1 MPDGDIHSPARFD
14 SFEVDL
20 RTGELRKGGHRIKL
34 QEQPFRVLSLLLR
47 MPGELVS
54 REDLHQELWPA
65 DTFVDFDHGLNS
77 AIARLREALG
87 DSADKPRYIET
98 VAKRGYRFVASLSNQ
113 AAVASP
119 GPAPAGPPSEVQ
131 PWGERR
137 PYSRKIAVVIVLC
150 LGLVC
155 AIAAWTAHRVNSGS
169 QLSRL
174 EVVPVGSMRG
184 LQATPAFSPDGSL
197 LAFRQSDG
205 VSNMGLYAAAIGGDK
220 PLQLTK
226 DRGDCCPTWSP
237 DGSQIAFLRYSS
249 EKSFSIYI
257 VPALGGTEHRVYNGP
272 AGMAEGLTWSGA
284 ARLLVFSESSAT
296 NPTRVRISALSLS
309 DSSIHA
315 LTDPPP
321 GYLDR
326 NPMYSHDGS
335 RIAFIRSTVAGVSND
350 IFVMPASGGAPKRL
364 TFDNRPLMGP
374 PAWTADDRE
383 IVFSSD
389 RGAATALWRISAN
402 GGTPVPVAGPVGAA
416 TWPSIPAKKGLLVY
430 DQALSS
436 ANIWRFDLKDRT
448 HLEKP
453 PRAIISEKGYKM
465 RPDLSLDGKRIAFES
480 DRLGFWEIWTCNTDG
495 TDCGQVT
502 SLHGS
507 AGRARWSPDGRM
519 LAFEFHPS
527 ERGEIYLVE
536 VPGGTPRLIPT
547 IPGADNL
554 SPSWSNDGKWLY
566 FASKRGNEPF
576 QAWKILADGGA
587 PIQLTKNGGISPV
600 ESPDGRFLY
609 YSKYEQGGL
618 WRKPLEGGEETE
630 VLRDIPG
637 YQWPNWVVTG
647 EGIYFLKFDQTSLG
661 RVEFLEFTTGKIVPV
676 WNFDR
681 YVGWGLAGSQNGRS
695 IVYIQHEF
703 SESDIMLIKNFR

>member
-1 MPDGDIHSPARFD
+1 
-14 SFEVDL
+14 
-20 RTGELRKGGHRIKL
+20 
-34 QEQPFRVLSLLLR
+34 
-47 MPGELVS
+47 
-54 REDLHQELWPA
+54 
-65 DTFVDFDHGLNS
+65 
-77 AIARLREALG
+77 
-87 DSADKPRYIET
+87 
-98 VAKRGYRFVASLSNQ
+98 
-113 AAVASP
+113 
-119 GPAPAGPPSEVQ
+119 
-131 PWGERR
+131 
-137 PYSRKIAVVIVLC
+137 
-150 LGLVC
+150 
-155 AIAAWTAHRVNSGS
+155 
-169 QLSRL
+169 
-174 EVVPVGSMRG
+174 MRG
-184 LQATPAFSPDGSL
+184 FQATPAFSPDGSL

-205 VSNMGLYAAAIGGDK
+205 VSNIGLYAAVIGGDK

-226 DRGDCCPTWSP
+226 DRGDCCPTFSP
-237 DGSQIAFLRYSS
+237 DGSQIAFLRYS
-249 EKSFSIYI
+249 EKSFSIYV

-272 AGMAEGLTWSGA
+272 AGMAEGLTWSGDG
-284 ARLLVFSESSAT
+284 RLLVFSESSAA

-309 DSSIHA
+309 DSSIRA

-335 RIAFIRSTVAGVSND
+335 HVAFIRSTVAGVSND
-350 IFVMPASGGAPKRL
+350 IFVMPARGGEPKRL

-402 GGTPVPVAGPVGAA
+402 GGTPSPVAGPAGAA

-430 DQALSS
+430 EQALSN
-436 ANIWRFDLKDRT
+436 ANIWRLDLKDRT

-453 PRAIISEKGYKM
+453 PRPIISEKGYKM

-495 TDCGQVT
+495 TDCRQVT
-502 SLHGS
+502 ALHGS
-507 AGRARWSPDGRM
+507 AGRARWSPDGRT
-519 LAFEFHPS
+519 LAFEFHPN
-527 ERGEIYLVE
+527 ERGEIYLVD
-536 VPGGTPRLIPT
+536 VPGGTPRLKPT

-554 SPSWSNDGKWLY
+554 SPSWSHDGKWLY

-587 PIQLTKNGGISPV
+587 PIQLTTNGGISPV

-609 YSKYEQGGL
+609 FSKYEQGGL

-630 VLRDIPG
+630 VLREIPG
-637 YQWPNWVVTG
+637 YEWPNWVVTR

-661 RVEFLEFTTGKIVPV
+661 RVKFLEFTTGKIVPV

-695 IVYIQHEF
+695 VVYIQHEF